1 MSEIRTPSDS
11 RIPSEAEVTALAA
24 EYYEVVQGDIHKDRD
39 CHWRIVERWSYGE
52 HAGWFVEH
60 DGYLADFNAGEP
72 GAVDEQGNY
81 YRGGDQAGF
90 VFDVDRWIPVCN
102 FDGDEVSG

>member
-11 RIPSEAEVTALAA
+11 RIPSEAELTALAA

-39 CHWRIVERWSYGE
+39 CHWQIVERFSYGE

-60 DGYLADFNAGEP
+60 NGYLYELAGGEY
-72 GAVDEQGNY
+72 GE
-81 YRGGDQAGF
+81 RGPFSSREAALIGLAYLLRDAIGDVASWHG
-90 VFDVDRWIPVCN
+90 
-102 FDGDEVSG
+102 G

>member
-24 EYYEVVQGDIHKDRD
+24 EYYEVVQDHIHKDRD

-60 DGYLADFNAGEP
+60 DGYLYELAGGEY
-72 GAVDEQGNY
+72 DEQGPFPS
-81 YRGGDQAGF
+81 REAALIGLRDLLRDAIGD
-90 VFDVDRWIPVCN
+90 VRSWD
-102 FDGDEVSG
+102 DG